1 MEKSKNVVTVEHK
14 LTAAQ
19 VEEGCPAVLQHL
31 GKRIAVHLD
40 KARKCEEKAAQH
52 YTAIA
57 QHLAKAKEACD
68 DGGFNAFRKKF
79 FPELG
84 RTRTYELLAIAT
96 NKKSVEQVR
105 ADTRERTARSRANK
119 KAEASATVADKS
131 EPAPEPSGR
140 QEAPPE
146 VASTDAPSIVPEQT
160 PEAAKLRRAV
170 TPKDEALFDFTAR
183 VCDLIR
189 RTSGQQ
195 LKRFAATAVKADD
208 LAKLGKF
215 LTDLANLKKRSAKPT
230 ATVHG
235 NDTVSAERSA
245 KHMKAKHAAREAP
258 GDQAA

>member
-1 MEKSKNVVTVEHK
+1 M
-14 LTAAQ
+14 Q
-19 VEEGCPAVLQHL
+19 IEEGCPALLQDL

-40 KARKCEEKAAQH
+40 KARKCEEKAKQH

-57 QHLAKAKEACD
+57 QHLKAKEACD

-84 RTRTYELLAIAT
+84 RTRAYELLAIAT
-96 NKKSVEQVR
+96 SKKSVEQVR

-131 EPAPEPSGR
+131 EPAPEPSER
-140 QEAPPE
+140 QEAPAE
-146 VASTDAPSIVPEQT
+146 VAPADAPSIVPEQT
-160 PEAAKLRRAV
+160 PEAAKPRRAV
-170 TPKDEALFDFTAR
+170 TPKDEALFGFTAT
-183 VCDLIR
+183 VLDLIR
-189 RTSGQQ
+189 RTRGQKLQ
-195 LKRFAATAVKADD
+195 RFAKTAVKADD